1 MNEGQLKVVESF
13 PAEDRGETLDAEEY
27 KKKGYGQQIPDLDGE
42 IEKNI
47 NNLVEMD
54 EFEAAAKRHKIREAA
69 KAEKKDRRMKE
80 KYGVIDF
87 KEEALGEDESEI
99 INN

>member
-1 MNEGQLKVVESF
+1 MKVVESF
-13 PAEDRGETLDAEEY
+13 PAEDRGETLDADEY
-27 KKKGYGQQIPDLDGE
+27 KKKGYGQNQPDVEASGV
-42 IEKNI
+42 EKGI

-87 KEEALGEDESEI
+87 KEEKLDEDESE
-99 INN
+99 

>member
-1 MNEGQLKVVESF
+1 
-13 PAEDRGETLDAEEY
+13 
-27 KKKGYGQQIPDLDGE
+27 
-42 IEKNI
+42 
-47 NNLVEMD
+47 MD